1 MDIDRIIEIVRTLKE
16 EAPTVSIASGQSS
29 PAGPDMTIAG
39 LVGEPPV
46 GKKKK
51 KPPILARGCMKGA
64 RTRWKKGCK

>member
-16 EAPTVSIASGQSS
+16 EAPTVSV
-29 PAGPDMTIAG
+29 AGGGIAG
-39 LVGEPPV
+39 ITGEPPV
-46 GKKKK
+46 GNRKK